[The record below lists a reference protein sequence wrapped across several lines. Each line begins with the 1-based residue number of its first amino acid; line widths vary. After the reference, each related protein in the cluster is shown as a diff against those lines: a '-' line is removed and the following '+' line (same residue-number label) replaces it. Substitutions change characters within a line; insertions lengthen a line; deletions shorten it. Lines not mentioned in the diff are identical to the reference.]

1 MIFYGFAKSNTIRI
15 IECICLPTVCYQ
27 RIWENSRWRH
37 QMETFPRNWPFVLGI
52 RRSPVNSPHK
62 SQWCGALMFSFI
74 CARMNGWVNNREAGY
89 LRRHRA
95 HYDVTVMWAD
105 WKTSG
110 KRHLISCFWI
120 QSVSETAEKY
130 IVRYMKS
137 LHRIN
142 SYNHAWDLQ
151 NEIIFGNIC
160 LSWSIDQ
167 LFGRRHTMSYLS
179 YCVAAH

>member
-1 MIFYGFAKSNTIRI
+1 MLSKNLRKLKMTSSNG
-15 IECICLPTVCYQ
+15 
-27 RIWENSRWRH
+27 
-37 QMETFPRNWPFVLGI
+37 NWPFVLGI
-52 RRSPVNSPHK
+52 RRSPVNYPHK

-74 CARMNGWVNNREAGY
+74 CAWMNGWVNNREAGC

-130 IVRYMKS
+130 IERYMKS

-142 SYNHAWDLQ
+142 IYITML
-151 NEIIFGNIC
+151 EICKTKSSSATYVCRGPLTN
-160 LSWSIDQ
+160 
-167 LFGRRHTMSYLS
+167 YLVGDIPWVTS
-179 YCVAAH
+179 RIASQPIRQIA